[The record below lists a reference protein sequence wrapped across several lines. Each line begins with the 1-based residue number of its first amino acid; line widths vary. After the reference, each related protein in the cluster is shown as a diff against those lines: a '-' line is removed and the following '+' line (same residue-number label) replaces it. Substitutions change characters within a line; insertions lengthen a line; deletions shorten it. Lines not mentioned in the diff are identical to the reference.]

1 MITVSHKICFA
12 ESEDDGGGRWGGGGT
27 ISLINEVVGQLKFNQ
42 RIEQDFK
49 SFARQDYYNYDHHD
63 LRQVGLHHT
72 NSLLSCPT
80 IYLENVI

>member
-1 MITVSHKICFA
+1 M
-12 ESEDDGGGRWGGGGT
+12 GGRGD
-27 ISLINEVVGQLKFNQ
+27 SLINKDVGQQLKFNQ

-72 NSLLSCPT
+72 ACLLSRPA
-80 IYLENVI
+80 IYLENVVKYDIREVCK